1 MPMPMPMPTPM
12 PHTLTLSLLEQL
24 RRVAAAPLALTPDG
38 GISFLCAFL
47 PRGSLLNVLHPC
59 HLASPPSW
67 GWLSPQLAPGLG
79 VEGRRIKGRVRGG

>member
-1 MPMPMPMPTPM
+1 M

-47 PRGSLLNVLHPC
+47 PRGSMLNVLHRC
-59 HLASPPSW
+59 HPATLSSG
-67 GWLSPQLAPGLG
+67 GWLSATSPTFVIL
-79 VEGRRIKGRVRGG
+79 RR

>member
-1 MPMPMPMPTPM
+1 MPMPM

-47 PRGSLLNVLHPC
+47 PRGSMLNVLHRC
-59 HLASPPSW
+59 HPA
-67 GWLSPQLAPGLG
+67 
-79 VEGRRIKGRVRGG
+79 